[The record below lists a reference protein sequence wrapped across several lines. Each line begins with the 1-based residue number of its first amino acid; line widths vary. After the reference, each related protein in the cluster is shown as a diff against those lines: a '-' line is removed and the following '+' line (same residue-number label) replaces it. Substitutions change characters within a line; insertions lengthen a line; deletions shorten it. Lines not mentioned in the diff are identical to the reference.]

1 MTDQYQHQERETTP
15 LTTRD
20 KSDAAA
26 AERVQELELQVQ
38 QLSKDLRRLR
48 RDVHNMQVVVNTIG
62 KKV

>member
-20 KSDAAA
+20 TSDAAA
-26 AERVQELELQVQ
+26 AERVQALELQVQ

-48 RDVHNMQVVVNTIG
+48 RDVHNMQVVINTIG